1 MPIIVDKEKV
11 RMEILMAFQRCIEKK
26 PIDTISLRDIA
37 AEAGMSIAAEAG
49 MSHPKLL
56 NYFENKDELILTYVK
71 YTKDY
76 MTQHCMTWFITHN
89 RKDYDSNL
97 AYLNDFMNYVADA
110 PEGELRPNA
119 TTQTY
124 VLGHYSEEIGKMVTD
139 EFREWREIME
149 QCLISVYGEEVG
161 KKEAEAMM
169 ILISGT
175 FLCNY
180 NRALTGQIN
189 DNIIGYLANLAK
201 S

>member
-26 PIDTISLRDIA
+26 PIDRVSLRD
-37 AEAGMSIAAEAG
+37 IAAEAG

-76 MTQHCMTWFITHN
+76 MSQHCMTWFITHS

-97 AYLNDFMNYVADA
+97 AYMNDFMKYVADA

-139 EFREWREIME
+139 EFCEWREVME
-149 QCLISVYGEEVG
+149 KCLVVIYGEDVG
-161 KKEAEAMM
+161 RKEAEAMM
-169 ILISGT
+169 ILIAGT
-175 FLCNY
+175 FICNY
-180 NRALTGQIN
+180 NRALTGEIN
-189 DNIIGYLANLAK
+189 GNIIGYLSNL
-201 S
+201 SRS